1 MLKLQNASPTDITIV
16 GGGIMGLLSAREFA
30 LSGASVSIIDQSQTG
45 HEASWAGGGIL
56 LPLYPW
62 RQDSSISD
70 LVMASLKLYPKLVD
84 EIHDNTGIDPEWD
97 PCGLFIS
104 QNPDIDLAIDWC
116 THHQLSYSDIP
127 PASVAELIGHRN
139 NPLWLP
145 GIAQIRNPRLLK
157 SLKQFLLNHKVQFV
171 ENSQLLMLDIK
182 HQQVRSITTSTG
194 NIAVEQL
201 ILTTG
206 AWTGETWSALFP
218 NSDVSVDI
226 QPIKGQMLLFDAE
239 PGLLQH
245 IVLDQD
251 HYLIPRRDGH
261 IVVGSTVENCGFDK
275 TTTEQARSELYAFA
289 LQLLP
294 ALQAFPVSHHWSGL
308 RPGTAHGIPY
318 IDTHP
323 EINNLS
329 VCAGHYRNGLTMG
342 PASAKLLADLIGKR
356 PTSISSEPYQISANH

>member
-1 MLKLQNASPTDITIV
+1 MPAATDITIV

-30 LSGASVSIIDQSQTG
+30 LSGASVTVIDQSQTG

-62 RQDSSISD
+62 RQDSSISR
-70 LVMASLKLYPKLVD
+70 LVMASLELYPKLVD
-84 EIHDNTGIDPEWD
+84 ELRDNTGIDPEWD

-104 QNPDIDLAIDWC
+104 QNPDIDTAIDWC
-116 THHQLSYSDIP
+116 NNHRVTYSETP
-127 PASVAELIGHRN
+127 PTSVAKLQDHQI

-157 SLKQFLLNHKVQFV
+157 SLKQLLLNHKVQFV
-171 ENSQLLMLDIK
+171 ENSQLLHLDIE
-182 HQQVRSITTSTG
+182 HLQVRSITTSTG
-194 NIAVEQL
+194 SIAIEQL

-206 AWTGETWSALFP
+206 AWTGETWSTLFP
-218 NSDVSVDI
+218 KSNVSIDV

-251 HYLIPRRDGH
+251 RYLIPRRDGH
-261 IVVGSTVENCGFDK
+261 IVVGSTIEKCGFDK
-275 TTTEQARSELYAFA
+275 TTTEQARSELHEFA
-289 LQLLP
+289 VQLLP

-323 EINNLS
+323 EIKNLS
-329 VCAGHYRNGLTMG
+329 ICAGHYRNGLTMG
-342 PASAKLLADLIGKR
+342 PASARLLADLICKR
-356 PTSISSEPYQISANH
+356 PTTISSEPYQISANH